1 MTAGTGPD
9 AEGNAEVRDRLAI
22 ALDRPDLEAA
32 LRLARGVA
40 PWFGVAKIGLE
51 LYSASGPDAIRQM
64 DALGMKVFC
73 DLKLH
78 DIPTTVG
85 RAARVLGGLGV
96 AYLNFHAA
104 GGFEMLRAGVE
115 GVAEGARDARS
126 HGARDARSHGARDAQ
141 RAAPV
146 AIAVTVLTSDPD
158 ASAFDARLACAIE
171 AGCGGVVCSVQEIAR
186 VKAARQD
193 YVTIVPGIRLESGDR
208 HDQARVGTPAQ
219 VAAAGADVLVIGRT
233 VSAAPDPGTAARQV
247 HDSVADAIAS
257 SRV

>member
-9 AEGNAEVRDRLAI
+9 TEADPEVRDRLAI
-22 ALDRPDLEAA
+22 ALDRPDLDDAM
-32 LRLARGVA
+32 RLARSVS

-51 LYSASGPDAIRQM
+51 LYSAAGPDAIRQM

-104 GGFEMLRAGVE
+104 GGVEMLRAGVE
-115 GVAEGARDARS
+115 GVLDGARDAE
-126 HGARDARSHGARDAQ
+126 

-146 AIAVTVLTSDPD
+146 PIAVTVLTSDPD
-158 ASAFDARLACAIE
+158 ASAFDARLANAIE
-171 AGCGGVVCSVQEIAR
+171 SGCGGVVCSVQEIAR

-193 YVTIVPGIRLESGDR
+193 YVTIVPGIRLETGDR

-219 VAAAGADVLVIGRT
+219 VATAGGDVLVIGRT
-233 VSAAPDPGTAARQV
+233 VSAAPEARVAAREIY
-247 HDSVADAIAS
+247 DAVADAIAS